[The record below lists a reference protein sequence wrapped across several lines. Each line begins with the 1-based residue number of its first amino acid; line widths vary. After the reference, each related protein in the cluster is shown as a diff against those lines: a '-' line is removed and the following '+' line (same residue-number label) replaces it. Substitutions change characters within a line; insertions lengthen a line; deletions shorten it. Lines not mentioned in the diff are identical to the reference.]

1 MSGNESPDDES
12 KVNGEIEYYN
22 AAGFS
27 TDYTNLEAR
36 FRTLLD
42 KTSDMKPFRLFSI
55 AWQEVSFYRVLW
67 GRQML
72 NDKVEFYHEL
82 FDSLTQ
88 RLQSDVDDIG
98 RKLKA
103 SRRILDAEIQAALV
117 S

>member
-1 MSGNESPDDES
+1 MSGYESPDDES
-12 KVNGEIEYYN
+12 KEVEYYN

-27 TDYTNLEAR
+27 TDYTNLETR
-36 FRTLLD
+36 FRTLLE

-72 NDKVEFYHEL
+72 NDKVEFFHEL
-82 FDSLTQ
+82 FNSLIQ
-88 RLQSDVDDIG
+88 RLRSNVDDISKMLKTG
-98 RKLKA
+98 RG
-103 SRRILDAEIQAALV
+103 ILDVEIQAALV